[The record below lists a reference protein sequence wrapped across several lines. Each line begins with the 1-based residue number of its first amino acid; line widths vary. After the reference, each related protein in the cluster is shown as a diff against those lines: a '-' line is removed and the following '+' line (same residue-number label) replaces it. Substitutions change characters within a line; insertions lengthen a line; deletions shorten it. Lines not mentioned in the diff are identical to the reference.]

1 MLINIFIKGL
11 TIRDLED
18 LKVDIKVYSDL
29 ENGVN
34 SDYWKDI
41 TIVTEDELKKLQKL
55 DKNSRGKIS
64 LINCQVFKKLKF
76 NYSSI

>member
-55 DKNSRGKIS
+55 DKNSRGKII
-64 LINCQVFKKLKF
+64 LIHC
-76 NYSSI
+76 